1 MEKKKDNLEDLFR
14 KKLYDFEEATSPDDW
29 EKISARLDEHRVV
42 TMTPHKKIFWA
53 AAAAVVAILLLMGG
67 IFIYQ
72 PQNRN
77 SMTAISQSIPESKH
91 KMIVSPQ
98 STTAPSLLAQDISQ
112 PSVRK
117 SHTHKIVSVKVDNVI
132 TERTDISAIE
142 SEEKADNSSS
152 KSISI
157 AERVS
162 NEPQAKTKAF
172 EEPKVDQNQNQN
184 QSQVNTKAVEKVVE
198 KVEKSHFRRWG
209 FGMGGGSITTGA
221 NNSLNTYAFRN
232 TTLSDATLLLYNSA
246 YFDSQLPKT
255 NVKHHSPLSFGLTVS
270 YNITNNLALV
280 SGVDYTFL
288 SSEWE
293 TNGTYHS
300 KTKQYLHFVGVP
312 LALSWQFARW
322 KDLHFY
328 TSAGG
333 MAEVN
338 VAGRLKTRNFT
349 GDELMGIDYN
359 HIRMKKVQY
368 SLDGRIGVAYPLWK
382 FISLYG
388 EAGASYY
395 FDTGSSI
402 ETIRTEKPFNL
413 NFQAGFR
420 LGF

>member
-1 MEKKKDNLEDLFR
+1 MEKEKDNLEDLFR
-14 KKLYDFEEATSPDDW
+14 KKLYDFEEETSPDDW
-29 EKISARLDEHRVV
+29 EKISARLNEHRVV
-42 TMTPHKKIFWA
+42 TMTPRKKLLWV
-53 AAAAVVAILLLMGG
+53 AAAAVIAILLLMGG
-67 IFIYQ
+67 LFIYQ
-72 PQNRN
+72 PKNRS
-77 SMTAISQSIPESKH
+77 SMTVISQSIPVSKH

-98 STTAPSLLAQDISQ
+98 SATTPSLLAQEISQ
-112 PSVRK
+112 PSVKKARK
-117 SHTHKIVSVKVDNVI
+117 TDPVEEIENNVPVEVKSNTEKEAEQKDEI
-132 TERTDISAIE
+132 TS
-142 SEEKADNSSS
+142 SE
-152 KSISI
+152 SISI
-157 AERVS
+157 VEKVTDG
-162 NEPQAKTKAF
+162 PQAKTKAF
-172 EEPKVDQNQNQN
+172 EEPKAVQSQNQN
-184 QSQVNTKAVEKVVE
+184 QSQVSAKTIENVVE
-198 KVEKSHFRRWG
+198 KTEQKHFRRWG
-209 FGMGGGSITTGA
+209 FGMGGGSITAGA

-255 NVKHHSPLSFGLTVS
+255 NVKHHSPLSFGLSVS
-270 YNITNNLALV
+270 YNLMNNLSLV

-322 KDLHFY
+322 KNLHFY

-338 VAGRLKTRNFT
+338 VAGRLKTRNFS
-349 GDELMGIDYN
+349 GDELMGVDYN

-368 SLDGRIGVAYPLWK
+368 SLDGQIGVAYPLWK

-388 EAGASYY
+388 EVGASYY